1 MKRDTGRHGM
11 LISDLLTLL
20 KTHVLVL
27 YIHINM
33 FMHISHPLH
42 TNKAISSHKCMHME
56 MLEIFQDQAVCS
68 VKNFALP

>member
-27 YIHINM
+27 YIHVNR

-56 MLEIFQDQAVCS
+56 KLEIFQDQAICL